1 MRLKNYFLWI
11 SIIIVT
17 ISMNSFAQESEGDSV
32 VGIWLTGNKD
42 AKVEIFKNGDKY
54 DGKIVWL
61 KNPLNDEGKPKVDKE
76 NPEEELQTRPILGL
90 ELLKDFVYDED
101 FEWEDGEIYDPK
113 SGKTYSCNMELLED
127 KKTLEVRG
135 YIGISLLGRTQVW
148 ERVAE

>member
-1 MRLKNYFLWI
+1 MFKNLLPICLILLSALTLNLK
-11 SIIIVT
+11 
-17 ISMNSFAQESEGDSV
+17 AQENEGDSV
-32 VGIWLTGNKD
+32 VGLWLTGNKD
-42 AKVEIFKNGDKY
+42 AKVEIYKNGDKY

-61 KNPLNDEGKPKVDKE
+61 KTPLNEEGQPKLDKE

-90 ELLKDFVYDED
+90 QLLKDFEYDED

-135 YIGISLLGRTQVW
+135 YIGISLLGRTQTW
-148 ERVAE
+148 ERVTE